1 MSLIKKDSL
10 LFDDRALSAEES
22 ADLLRR
28 IEAGERIPFSERMR
42 EVARPFAEMAVTTG
56 VDLDDEP
63 TVELPAR

>member
-1 MSLIKKDSL
+1 MSEDER
-10 LFDDRALSAEES
+10 DE
-22 ADLLRR
+22 LLRR